1 MRLAILL
8 TATVRPQVRGANFT
22 EAQRMEMY
30 TSTLQ
35 YYAEKVGLR
44 YPIVVVENS
53 GADLSAWGTKFRG
66 TLQLETIQPPHG
78 GGMAEDETGDSEP
91 FVPGKGKGY
100 NEFLM
105 IRKACGL
112 SDTLR
117 GSTHFMKITG
127 RYPMLNIREMADE
140 AVRRGSGKVF
150 MGDVKDTR
158 LYELLRVARTGHW
171 GDSRFFVADTAYY
184 QEFLSGCY
192 RWMDDGVPGRYA
204 EDWVLRLSRQYREDG
219 RFSFRF
225 RHQVQFGGSS
235 GAAGY
240 REDYA
245 SLKKRL
251 SNKGRRL
258 LRVLFPDLWI

>member
-66 TLQLETIQPPHG
+66 TLQLETIQFPHG

-112 SDTLR
+112 SETLR

-158 LYELLRVARTGHW
+158 LYELLHVARTGHW
-171 GDSRFFVADTAYY
+171 GTRGF
-184 QEFLSGCY
+184 
-192 RWMDDGVPGRYA
+192 
-204 EDWVLRLSRQYREDG
+204 
-219 RFSFRF
+219 
-225 RHQVQFGGSS
+225 
-235 GAAGY
+235 
-240 REDYA
+240 
-245 SLKKRL
+245 
-251 SNKGRRL
+251 L
-258 LRVLFPDLWI
+258 LRTRPTTGSFCVAATAGWTMACPAAMPRTGCCGSRGNTERTGVSASASAIRCSSAEVAAQQDTGRTMPH